1 MDKRFDEIFLLYNKD
16 IFRCSISY
24 VINSHD
30 AEDIVQRTFYKL
42 YTNKKILNKENE
54 VIKKWLYK
62 VCINESK
69 DLLKSSWKKVNTNDE
84 LLINK
89 SNTKKN
95 EVDLIDLL
103 KTITPIYRST
113 LYLYYYEGYS
123 IKEIANIIKKSES
136 AVKMRLT
143 RGKEEL
149 KKEMEV

>member
-1 MDKRFDEIFLLYNKD
+1 MNKRFDELFLLYNKD
-16 IFRCSISY
+16 IYRCTISY
-24 VINSHD
+24 VINKHD
-30 AEDIVQRTFYKL
+30 AEDIVQKTFYKL
-42 YTNKKILNKENE
+42 YMNKKLLNKENE
-54 VIKKWLYK
+54 VIKKWLYR

-69 DLLKSSWKKVNTNDE
+69 DLLKSAWKKVSTNND

-89 SNTKKN
+89 SNTKKK
-95 EVDLIDLL
+95 EVDLIDAL
-103 KTITPIYRST
+103 KSITPIYRST

-123 IKEIANIIKKSES
+123 IKEISTIIKKSES

>member
-24 VINSHD
+24 VINKHD
-30 AEDIVQRTFYKL
+30 AEDIVQKTFYKL

-54 VIKKWLYK
+54 IIKKWLYR

-69 DLLKSSWKKVNTNDE
+69 DLLKSSWKKVSTNDE

-89 SNTKKN
+89 SNTKKK

-103 KTITPIYRST
+103 KSITPIYRST

>member
-1 MDKRFDEIFLLYNKD
+1 M
-16 IFRCSISY
+16 
-24 VINSHD
+24 
-30 AEDIVQRTFYKL
+30 
-42 YTNKKILNKENE
+42 
-54 VIKKWLYK
+54 
-62 VCINESK
+62 
-69 DLLKSSWKKVNTNDE
+69 
-84 LLINK
+84 
-89 SNTKKN
+89 
-95 EVDLIDLL
+95 

>member
-24 VINSHD
+24 VINKHD
-30 AEDIVQRTFYKL
+30 AEDIVQKTFYKL

-69 DLLKSSWKKVNTNDE
+69 DLLKSSWKKVNKNDD

-89 SNTKKN
+89 SNTKKK
-95 EVDLIDLL
+95 EVDLIDSL
-103 KTITPIYRST
+103 KSITPIYRST

>member
-24 VINSHD
+24 VINKHD
-30 AEDIVQRTFYKL
+30 AEDIVQKTFYKL

-54 VIKKWLYK
+54 IIKKWLYR

-69 DLLKSSWKKVNTNDE
+69 DLLKSSWKKVSTNDD

-89 SNTKKN
+89 SNTKKK
-95 EVDLIDLL
+95 EVDLIDSL
-103 KTITPIYRST
+103 KLITPIYRST

-123 IKEIANIIKKSES
+123 IKEISRIINKSES
-136 AVKMRLT
+136 AVKMRLQ

>member
-24 VINSHD
+24 VINRHD

-69 DLLKSSWKKVNTNDE
+69 DLLK
-84 LLINK
+84 
-89 SNTKKN
+89 
-95 EVDLIDLL
+95 
-103 KTITPIYRST
+103 TITPIYRST
-113 LYLYYYEGYS
+113 LYLYYYEGIS

>member
-24 VINSHD
+24 VINKYD
-30 AEDIVQRTFYKL
+30 AEDIVQKTFYKL

-89 SNTKKN
+89 SNTKKK

-136 AVKMRLT
+136 AVKTRLT

>member
-24 VINSHD
+24 VINKYD
-30 AEDIVQRTFYKL
+30 AEDIVQKTFYKL

>member
-1 MDKRFDEIFLLYNKD
+1 MNKRFDELFLLYNKD
-16 IFRCSISY
+16 IYRCTISY
-24 VINSHD
+24 VINKHD
-30 AEDIVQRTFYKL
+30 AEDIVQKTFYKL
-42 YTNKKILNKENE
+42 YMNKKILNKENE
-54 VIKKWLYK
+54 VIKKWLYR

-69 DLLKSSWKKVNTNDE
+69 DLLKSAWKKVSTNND

-89 SNTKKN
+89 SNTKKK
-95 EVDLIDLL
+95 EVDLIDAL
-103 KTITPIYRST
+103 KSITPIYRST

-123 IKEIANIIKKSES
+123 IKEISTIIKKSES

>member
-24 VINSHD
+24 VINRHD

-54 VIKKWLYK
+54 VIKKWLYR

-69 DLLKSSWKKVNTNDE
+69 
-84 LLINK
+84 
-89 SNTKKN
+89 
-95 EVDLIDLL
+95 DLL